1 MRCVNL
7 YLRGSFMLDCW
18 FWFQLIFWFQEAGWS
33 TFTISRAYIPPEMFF
48 QAKGTFA
55 LPTPTTSIHYGP
67 PYGLTYQFNIILL
80 GMFRIID
87 KKKVKLVCGILF
99 FFCWT
104 WLFPPSPRVVQ
115 AAGLLPSPRGVK
127 DALRTWFYTI
137 LEILSNVSH
146 QNHKHLGKI
155 KFLP

>member
-1 MRCVNL
+1 MLYSNRWCVCGDVFPN
-7 YLRGSFMLDCW
+7 
-18 FWFQLIFWFQEAGWS
+18 
-33 TFTISRAYIPPEMFF
+33 SRAPTSPEMFF
-48 QAKGTFA
+48 QAEGTFA
-55 LPTPTTSIHYGP
+55 LPTSTTSIDYRP
-67 PYGLTYQFNIILL
+67 PYGLTFRFDNTLL
-80 GMFRIID
+80 GMFGIID

-146 QNHKHLGKI
+146 HNHNTNISVKSS
-155 KFLP
+155 FLPQNTT